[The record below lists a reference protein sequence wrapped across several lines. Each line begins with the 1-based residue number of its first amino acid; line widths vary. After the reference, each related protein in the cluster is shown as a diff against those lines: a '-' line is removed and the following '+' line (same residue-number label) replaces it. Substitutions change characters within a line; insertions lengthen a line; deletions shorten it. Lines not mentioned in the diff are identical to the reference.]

1 MFMKKLFLIFAAAA
15 TLGGAAMAE
24 DIINRVE
31 TRHIEP
37 GVAIEMQ
44 KDYLLMATVN
54 HISNGVIFLTAD
66 GNGGPLELPM
76 NHPIFFGERPALQT
90 DLVPGAHVTVAF
102 PRRKDMR
109 VNDIIGNRAR
119 LGTYDGLVVIPVDI
133 VNKFDAN
140 YYHYTAFDHD
150 QN

>member
-1 MFMKKLFLIFAAAA
+1 MKKLFMILTASL
-15 TLGGAAMAE
+15 TLGGAALAE

-37 GVAIEMQ
+37 GVAIELQ
-44 KDYLLMATVN
+44 RDYLLMATVN
-54 HISNGVIFLTAD
+54 HISNGMIFLTAD
-66 GNGGPLELPM
+66 EGGQALEVPI
-76 NHPIFFGERPALQT
+76 NHPMFIGEREALQT

-140 YYHYTAFDHD
+140 YYHYIAFEHD